1 MIRRFVRPPSP
12 AMMVAL
18 LALVVALGGTAFA
31 AVTMVKGDKLIKK
44 GSLSGNRL
52 RKHTITGTQVNLSK
66 LGKVPT
72 ASKADSA
79 TSATNAGHA
88 TSATNATNSGELG
101 GVPASRYVQQSSLS
115 GGSFTNASGV
125 VNGSLASSC
134 ATAGAPNAWVD
145 RSSNVNFTVAYA
157 RDAAGF
163 VHLEGT
169 AFRCGTAGATIF
181 TLPAGFRP
189 ARLAHATGVDSDG
202 TEQPTVITVSSNG
215 DVTAPNVATNDSASV
230 DGLTFRCGP
239 SGSDGCP

>member
-1 MIRRFVRPPSP
+1 MI
-12 AMMVAL
+12 VAL

-31 AVTMVKGDKLIKK
+31 AVALVNGDKLIKK

-52 RKHTITGTQVNLSK
+52 RKHTVTRTQVNLSR
-66 LGKVPT
+66 LGKVPSAT
-72 ASKADSA
+72 KADSA

-88 TSATNATNSGELG
+88 SNATNASFAANSSELG
-101 GVPASRYVQQSSLS
+101 GVAASSYVRQSSLS
-115 GGSFTNASGV
+115 GGAFTDAPGV

-134 ATAGAPNAWVD
+134 ITAGAPNAWVD
-145 RSSNVNFTVAYA
+145 RSSNVNFTVGYV

-169 AFRCGTAGATIF
+169 AFRCGTAGTTIF

-189 ARLAHATGVDSDG
+189 ARLAHAIGVDSTAG
-202 TEQPTVITVSSNG
+202 ETPTVITVSSNG
-215 DVTAPNVATNDSASV
+215 DVAAPNVATNDSASV

-239 SGSDGCP
+239 SGSNGCP